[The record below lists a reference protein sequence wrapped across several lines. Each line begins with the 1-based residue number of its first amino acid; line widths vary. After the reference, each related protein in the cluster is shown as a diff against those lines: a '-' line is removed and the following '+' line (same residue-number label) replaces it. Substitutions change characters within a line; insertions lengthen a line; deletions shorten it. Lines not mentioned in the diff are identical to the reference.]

1 MLSVRQ
7 KQLYSKQC
15 QYDMWKP
22 TSRKNINT
30 SLIPMHAWTNCAQ
43 PLSYYASTI
52 RQCLLSL
59 LLLTRGRAWEGGYND
74 TGTCSSNCSVS
85 RMLIQVF
92 LSFGMIEKCSVV
104 YSKRHPSTPSV
115 TTDVNR
121 EFIHIRSSEGQVW
134 RKQGLTRAVEMV
146 DQQSQEL
153 GYKRRRKEC
162 TYT

>member
-1 MLSVRQ
+1 MLGVGQ
-7 KQLYSKQC
+7 KQLHSKQGR
-15 QYDMWKP
+15 YDMWKP

-30 SLIPMHAWTNCAQ
+30 SLIPMHALTNYAQ
-43 PLSYYASTI
+43 ALPYYASTI

-59 LLLTRGRAWEGGYND
+59 LPLWGGAWEGGYND
-74 TGTCSSNCSVS
+74 TGTCSSNRSVS

-104 YSKRHPSTPSV
+104 YSKRHYSIPSV
-115 TTDVNR
+115 TTDVNQ
-121 EFIHIRSSEGQVW
+121 EFIHVRSSEGQVW
-134 RKQGLTRAVEMV
+134 RKQGLTRVVEMV

-162 TYT
+162 TCM